1 MPRTQGPPTSV
12 SISTR
17 MREQHAPSFQFND
30 FTQDTPSSTKMQ
42 LLEVTTHQRRK
53 VLKASAF
60 SREVWLPEAHSR
72 PRRQF
77 LSFWTQGP
85 GISQGRLPPTPLTGA
100 HPGAGS
106 CAS

>member
-1 MPRTQGPPTSV
+1 
-12 SISTR
+12 

-30 FTQDTPSSTKMQ
+30 FTQDTQSSTKMQ

-60 SREVWLPEAHSR
+60 SREVWPPEAHSR

-77 LSFWTQGP
+77 LSFWTQAP
-85 GISQGRLPPTPLTGA
+85 VTSQGRLPPTPLTGA